1 MLSQNILKNIKKT
14 YVCNINIFQLLS
26 GDECIWCKRL
36 LYCIK
41 NKKNKT
47 NSKVYFSP
55 NKKKYILKIQKAK
68 DAIKKKYTR
77 ATIRINKLYDR
88 LNNIRVQ
95 MKKVSDANLSQILE
109 NNNVSNCQRDLINEI
124 FKASKL
130 TNPKNRRYTENWILL
145 CLLFQI
151 R

>member
-1 MLSQNILKNIKKT
+1 M
-14 YVCNINIFQLLS
+14 
-26 GDECIWCKRL
+26 
-36 LYCIK
+36 
-41 NKKNKT
+41 
-47 NSKVYFSP
+47 YFSP

-68 DAIKKKYTR
+68 DAIKKNYTR

-88 LNNIRVQ
+88 LNDIRVQ

-109 NNNVSNCQRDLINEI
+109 NNNIPKGQTDVINEI

-130 TNPKNRRYTENWILL
+130 TNPKNRKYSENWILL